1 MKKMILFV
9 AILVLIFA
17 SVSNPKPT
25 TTTTKN
31 EANECHLEHR
41 LPEALIIGVKKSGT
55 YALLKYL
62 SINPQIGAALRT
74 NGCDLNEIHFFDSD
88 ENYARGI
95 DWYRSKMPRV
105 CNKRVL
111 VIEKTPGYFRS
122 ERAPER
128 VFKFSPSIRL
138 VLIVREPVKRVQS
151 DLTHCDIRQKSRNL
165 TRTCARMNEK
175 LEEIFSHSNEEEQM
189 RRLERIEHIGNSL
202 YYDHLSKWTA
212 HFNLS
217 NIYVV
222 NGDDFIVKPWIELNK
237 LEKFLNVD
245 SYIREEHFYFDEK
258 KRFYCVRSDQT
269 INNQGCLSENKGR
282 KNQVFLSQMVRDGLR
297 RYFRRKNEQF
307 FQLIGKSFN
316 W

>member
-1 MKKMILFV
+1 MKMMIR
-9 AILVLIFA
+9 ILVVALIFVY
-17 SVSNPKPT
+17 VSNAKPM
-25 TTTTKN
+25 KSN
-31 EANECHLEHR
+31 DECHLERR

-105 CNKRVL
+105 CAARRVM
-111 VIEKTPGYFRS
+111 VIEKTPGYLRS
-122 ERAPER
+122 ARAAER
-128 VFKFSPSIRL
+128 VFAFNSSIRL

-175 LEEIFSHSNEEEQM
+175 LEEIFADGSDLNAEQT
-189 RRLERIEHIGNSL
+189 RRLEAIEHIGNSL
-202 YYDHLSKWTA
+202 YYDHLSKWVA

-222 NGDDFIVKPWIELNK
+222 NGDAFIVKPWIELNK

-269 INNQGCLSENKGR
+269 MSNQGCLSENKGR